1 MNSSGKEKV
10 LYTEISPVSLIKI
23 FFGLMSP
30 EIMRKLVT
38 YTEPS
43 GMSSGGCLN
52 QDVKQEP

>member
-30 EIMRKLVT
+30 KISEKLPT
-38 YTEPS
+38 QNPAE
-43 GMSSGGCLN
+43 
-52 QDVKQEP
+52 